1 MPSSSDERPLRER
14 LIAELAGAPDG
25 LSLPRLC
32 KRLCKR
38 LGVRMSVLLREIAWL
53 GDQPIGDK
61 PGAGLVQVREHG
73 ELRIARLE
81 RNANQPTADAGS
93 LHHRAAPKR

>member
-1 MPSSSDERPLRER
+1 MPTSSDERPLRER

-25 LSLPRLC
+25 LSLP
-32 KRLCKR
+32 RLCKR

-81 RNANQPTADAGS
+81 RYANQPTADAGS

>member
-1 MPSSSDERPLRER
+1 MPTSSDERPLRER

-25 LSLPRLC
+25 LSLP
-32 KRLCKR
+32 RLCKR

-73 ELRIARLE
+73 ELRIAKLE

-93 LHHRAAPKR
+93 LHHGAAPKR

>member
-1 MPSSSDERPLRER
+1 MPTSSDERPLRER

-25 LSLPRLC
+25 LSLP
-32 KRLCKR
+32 RLCKR